1 MHKIKQKQLQKHQ
14 IAFHEGKFKA
24 PKNHLGFHFSRLNQ
38 DCKLEFHLVSVK
50 QQRSKYLQ
58 KTGFFRSPRDLLIEK
73 KVSKSFKQETKASKS
88 FKQETKAN
96 EFTNT

>member
-1 MHKIKQKQLQKHQ
+1 MKGNSRHQKIISVSKK
-14 IAFHEGKFKA
+14 
-24 PKNHLGFHFSRLNQ
+24 
-38 DCKLEFHLVSVK
+38 FHLVSVK